1 MRVAVTGANGLL
13 GAHVVRAL
21 LAAGHKPVAVVRE
34 RADLRGLT
42 GVDTPLAR
50 ADTRSRGDLMRAFD
64 GAEVVVHCAA
74 VYSYSEDPAR
84 LERANVDGTR
94 RVMEAASEAGVRRV
108 VLTSSSVTCGSSA
121 GPQQRDETGAIQD
134 EWVPA
139 YFRTKAAQEQVAADV
154 AEARGLELVIAC
166 PTVVLG
172 GPDWRLVPSNAVL
185 VRYLLDPT
193 RTTFPGGCNVV
204 AVGDVARGHVLL
216 AEHGTP
222 GERYLLGG
230 EDLGWRTL
238 HTLVSELTGIS
249 GPHLTGSRSS
259 AWLAASVAEG
269 VARLTGTPSLAT
281 RDEARTVGRWY
292 WYSSAKAAELGYT
305 ARPAR
310 ATVAGALAWLV
321 TSPQVPRLVRESLTL
336 AQEVYDARELVASPR
351 PSASSPTSSRP
362 PSSRRTAST
371 RSSSPR
377 ASSSPSASKQT
388 SSARRSSSPSS

>member
-1 MRVAVTGANGLL
+1 MRAAVTGANGLL

-21 LAAGHKPVAVVRE
+21 QEAGHNAVAVVRE

-42 GVDTPLAR
+42 GVDAPLAR
-50 ADTRSRGDLMRAFD
+50 ADTRSRDALLRAFD
-64 GAEVVVHCAA
+64 GAELVVHCAA
-74 VYSYSEDPAR
+74 VYSYSEDASR
-84 LERANVDGTR
+84 LERSNVDGTR

-121 GPQQRDETGAIQD
+121 GPYQRDESGAIED
-134 EWVPA
+134 EWVPP
-139 YFRTKAAQEQVAADV
+139 YFRTKQRQEQVAAEV
-154 AEARGLELVIAC
+154 ADARGLELVVAC

-204 AVGDVARGHVLL
+204 AVRDVARGHVLL

-269 VARLTGTPSLAT
+269 VARLTGKPSLAT

-292 WYSSAKAAELGYT
+292 WYSSAKAAGLGYT

-310 ATVAGALAWLV
+310 AAVAGALAWLV
-321 TSPQVPRLVRESLTL
+321 TSPHVPRLARENLTL
-336 AQEVYDARELVASPR
+336 AQEVYDQRALVAAPL
-351 PSASSPTSSRP
+351 P
-362 PSSRRTAST
+362 PSSRTSPPTSSSQSASTRASSKRSSSKRTASARRT
-371 RSSSPR
+371 SRSS
-377 ASSSPSASKQT
+377 
-388 SSARRSSSPSS
+388 

>member
-1 MRVAVTGANGLL
+1 MRAAVTGANGLL

-21 LAAGHKPVAVVRE
+21 QETGHRPVAVVRE

-42 GVDTPLAR
+42 GVDAPLAR
-50 ADTRSRGDLMRAFD
+50 ADTRSRDELVRAFD
-64 GAEVVVHCAA
+64 GAELVVHCAA
-74 VYSYSEDPAR
+74 VYSYSEDASR

-121 GPQQRDETGAIQD
+121 GPQQQDESGAIEN
-134 EWVPA
+134 EWVPN
-139 YFRTKAAQEQVAADV
+139 YFRTKERQEQVAADV
-154 AEARGLELVIAC
+154 AQTRGLELVVAC

-193 RTTFPGGCNVV
+193 RTTFPGGCNAA
-204 AVGDVARGHVLL
+204 AVGDVARGHVVL
-216 AEHGTP
+216 AEHGGP

-238 HTLVSELTGIS
+238 HALVSDLTGIS
-249 GPHLTGSRSS
+249 GPHLTGSRTS

-269 VARLTGTPSLAT
+269 VARMTGKPPLVT
-281 RDEARTVGRWY
+281 REEARTVGRWY

-305 ARPAR
+305 ARSAR
-310 ATVAGALAWLV
+310 AAVAGALAWLV
-321 TSPQVPRLVRESLTL
+321 TSPHVPRLVRENLTL
-336 AQEVYDARELVASPR
+336 AQEVYDQRALVASPLA
-351 PSASSPTSSRP
+351 PSSPTSSR
-362 PSSRRTAST
+362 ST
-371 RSSSPR
+371 
-377 ASSSPSASKQT
+377 SSSPSASKRSSSKRSSSTRT
-388 SSARRSSSPSS
+388 SSARRTSQSS

>member
-13 GAHVVRAL
+13 GAHVVQAL

-42 GVDTPLAR
+42 GIDAPLAR
-50 ADTRSRGDLMRAFD
+50 ADTRSRDDLMRAFD
-64 GAEVVVHCAA
+64 GAGVVVHCAA
-74 VYSYSEDPAR
+74 VYSYSQDAAA

-121 GPQQRDETGAIQD
+121 GPQPRDETGAIED

-139 YFRTKAAQEQVAADV
+139 YFRTKVAQENVAAHV
-154 AEARGLELVIAC
+154 AQSRGLELVVAC

-172 GPDWRLVPSNAVL
+172 GPDWRLVPSNTVL

-193 RTTFPGGCNVV
+193 RTTFPGGCNIV

-216 AEHGTP
+216 AEHGKP
-222 GERYLLGG
+222 GEHYLLGG

-238 HTLVSELTGIS
+238 HTVVSELTGIS

-269 VARLTGTPSLAT
+269 VARLTGKPSLAT

-310 ATVAGALAWLV
+310 ATIAGALAWLV
-321 TSPQVPRLVRESLTL
+321 TSPHVPRLVRESLNL
-336 AQEVYDARELVASPR
+336 AQEVYGARELVPAR
-351 PSASSPTSSRP
+351 HPSASSSPSSRP
-362 PSSRRTAST
+362 SSSRRSASQRPSSQ
-371 RSSSPR
+371 RS
-377 ASSSPSASKQT
+377 SSSPSASKQT
-388 SSARRSSSPSS
+388 ASGRRSSSPSS

>member
-1 MRVAVTGANGLL
+1 
-13 GAHVVRAL
+13 
-21 LAAGHKPVAVVRE
+21 VVRE

-42 GVDTPLAR
+42 GVDAPLAR
-50 ADTRSRGDLMRAFD
+50 ADTRSRDDLMRAFD

-74 VYSYSEDPAR
+74 VYSYSEDAAR

-94 RVMEAASEAGVRRV
+94 RVMVAASEAGVRRV

-121 GPQQRDETGAIQD
+121 GPQQRDETGAIES

-139 YFRTKAAQEQVAADV
+139 YFRTKVRQEQVAAEV
-154 AEARGLELVIAC
+154 AETRGLELVVAC

-193 RTTFPGGCNVV
+193 RTTFPGGCNVA
-204 AVGDVARGHVLL
+204 AVGDIARGHVLL
-216 AEHGTP
+216 AEHGKP

-238 HTLVSELTGIS
+238 HTLVSELTGSS

-259 AWLAASVAEG
+259 AWLAASVAEA
-269 VARLTGTPSLAT
+269 VARLTGKPPLVA

-310 ATVAGALAWLV
+310 TTVAGALAWLV
-321 TSPQVPRLVRESLTL
+321 TSPHVPRLVREGLTL
-336 AQEVYDARELVASPR
+336 SQEVYDERALVGSARPASSSRSPSSSR
-351 PSASSPTSSRP
+351 SASQ
-362 PSSRRTAST
+362 
-371 RSSSPR
+371 RSSSQR
-377 ASSSPSASKQT
+377 SSSKRT
-388 SSARRSSSPSS
+388 SSARRTSSSS